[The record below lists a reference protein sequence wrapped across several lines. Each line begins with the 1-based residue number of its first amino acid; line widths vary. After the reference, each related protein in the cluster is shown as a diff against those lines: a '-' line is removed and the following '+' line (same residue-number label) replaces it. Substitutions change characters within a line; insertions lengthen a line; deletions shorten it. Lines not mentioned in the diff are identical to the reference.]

1 MAFEALFARLAAAAL
16 VVVAATT
23 LFSLQLLAPPQ
34 EGVGEAGLIDMRSNA
49 SFDLLAAATRL

>member
-16 VVVAATT
+16 VILAATT
-23 LFSLQLLAPPQ
+23 LFSLQLLAPSQ
-34 EGVGEAGLIDMRSNA
+34 EGAGEAGPIDIRSNA